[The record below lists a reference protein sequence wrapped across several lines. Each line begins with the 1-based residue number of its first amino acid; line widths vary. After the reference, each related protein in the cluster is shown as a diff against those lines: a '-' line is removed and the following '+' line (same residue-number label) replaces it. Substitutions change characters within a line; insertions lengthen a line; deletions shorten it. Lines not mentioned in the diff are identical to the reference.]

1 MIMYRS
7 SAAAARCDVDATDA
21 RPPHSEPQAQVRF
34 TQPQCRHPSPAALAC
49 SMSGIYQAPP
59 GWVGT
64 LCTYTRPADS
74 HIATVTYNRP
84 EAANAI
90 NLEMREDIN
99 CKYRTE

>member
-1 MIMYRS
+1 
-7 SAAAARCDVDATDA
+7 
-21 RPPHSEPQAQVRF
+21 
-34 TQPQCRHPSPAALAC
+34 
-49 SMSGIYQAPP
+49 MSGIYQAPP

-74 HIATVTYNRP
+74 HIATITYNRP

-99 CKYRTE
+99 CKYRYRTE